1 MALSSLEDLKKLSMP
16 AKIGILCAVLLLLG
30 YFFWFFYMEGALE
43 KKKGLE
49 EKKATLDQQIDEK
62 DRIAKQRDKFIKEVQ
77 ALKEAYQLALT
88 KLPNQRE
95 IPGLFLAVAEAGK
108 EAGVEF
114 VLFEPK
120 APEKKTEAQSQVVQ
134 NLKPSDQRAEQK
146 AQDAKAGEPTKGGK
160 GKQAEPVSFYEEIPV
175 KVSVNGPFHSAAVF
189 FDKVA
194 KLPRIVNIE
203 EITMGEGK
211 DLKGQ
216 RILTT
221 SCIIK
226 TYMFLDKADEKKK
239 P

>member
-1 MALSSLEDLKKLSMP
+1 
-16 AKIGILCAVLLLLG
+16 
-30 YFFWFFYMEGALE
+30 
-43 KKKGLE
+43 
-49 EKKATLDQQIDEK
+49 
-62 DRIAKQRDKFIKEVQ
+62 
-77 ALKEAYQLALT
+77 
-88 KLPNQRE
+88 
-95 IPGLFLAVAEAGK
+95 
-108 EAGVEF
+108 
-114 VLFEPK
+114 
-120 APEKKTEAQSQVVQ
+120 
-134 NLKPSDQRAEQK
+134 
-146 AQDAKAGEPTKGGK
+146 
-160 GKQAEPVSFYEEIPV
+160 
-175 KVSVNGPFHSAAVF
+175 VNGPFHSAAVF